1 MSAAGRLN
9 GTIRRLAHLR
19 VQIAD
24 ALLPFIV
31 FAPLFVRQ
39 THIGFQFQCL
49 DLLSEKVDKLDL
61 EFFEGIYHTAFSTQ
75 RFRRISGEEAAKWDV
90 LRLEKVAALFDTAL
104 AVFEPH
110 SPSLGRDEDEARSLK
125 QQARQS

>member
-1 MSAAGRLN
+1 VYFDCPRRLS

-39 THIGFQFQCL
+39 AHIGFQFQCL
-49 DLLSEKVDKLDL
+49 DLLSEKVDKLGL
-61 EFFEGIYHTAFSTQ
+61 EFLSGIFHRAFSHATVSADLG
-75 RFRRISGEEAAKWDV
+75 RRGAKWEVKNASMV
-90 LRLEKVAALFDTAL
+90 L
-104 AVFEPH
+104 
-110 SPSLGRDEDEARSLK
+110 
-125 QQARQS
+125 QQGVYDFG

>member
-1 MSAAGRLN
+1 MYFECPRRLS

-39 THIGFQFQCL
+39 AHIGFQFQCL

-61 EFFEGIYHTAFSTQ
+61 EFFDGIYHTVFSTQ
-75 RFRRISGEEAAKWDV
+75 RFWRISGEEAQMGCTKAT
-90 LRLEKVAALFDTAL
+90 E
-104 AVFEPH
+104 
-110 SPSLGRDEDEARSLK
+110 SCRSVRYS
-125 QQARQS
+125 ACCI